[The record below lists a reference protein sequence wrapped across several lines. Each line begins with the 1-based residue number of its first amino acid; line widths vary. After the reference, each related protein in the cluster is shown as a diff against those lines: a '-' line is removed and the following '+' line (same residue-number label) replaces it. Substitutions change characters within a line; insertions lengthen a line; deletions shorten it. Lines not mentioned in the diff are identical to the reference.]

1 MSNVGISLLAFA
13 YLQGYAKVDPQKS
26 ASKFKSLMRNF
37 LIVSKVTEQSKVV
50 IKFTDSILDTVNILL
65 NLQVGDTS
73 RLEHVKRMILEDKP
87 LYSSD
92 RQYVSNLA
100 NIYIDYQ
107 TKTEDVADNAKTEL
121 AKCNNCGTGIPRLA
135 KYCNLCGARQKR
147 EYSDIIK
154 IAKRYNPLQ
163 VISRPNSY
171 QTLAI
176 IGGLT
181 AMIPVLFIVARMDPL
196 LEAINYETEMDLSEM
211 AGFFVFLGIIS
222 SVLSAM
228 SIGVTF
234 LVKNPRKVGRILFF
248 MSFGIL
254 TSSIMIGVVG
264 FFFILLASNIA
275 YKKRHY

>member
-1 MSNVGISLLAFA
+1 
-13 YLQGYAKVDPQKS
+13 
-26 ASKFKSLMRNF
+26 MRNF